1 VQVSPHFSLEELTH
15 SATADALKMSNVPDA
30 KALANLTELCVVALE
45 PLRALWGVPVTV
57 SSGYRSPAVNLCVGG
72 VKRSAHMDGRAA
84 DLVPQMPLRLAYEEA
99 VASAVPYDQII
110 IEEMASGARWIH
122 VAIAPPGEKP
132 RRQAMSATDKRGVL
146 QYQRHAEG

>member
-1 VQVSPHFSLEELTH
+1 
-15 SATADALKMSNVPDA
+15 MSNVPDS

-45 PLRALWGVPVTV
+45 PLRTLWGGSVRV

-72 VKRSAHMDGRAA
+72 AKRSAHMDGRAA
-84 DLVPQMPLRLAYEEA
+84 DLVPQGIKLQLAYDMA

-110 IEEMASGARWIH
+110 IEQMANGARWIH

-132 RRQAMSATDKRGVL
+132 RRQAMSAKDKNGVV
-146 QYQRHAEG
+146 QYQRQAEG